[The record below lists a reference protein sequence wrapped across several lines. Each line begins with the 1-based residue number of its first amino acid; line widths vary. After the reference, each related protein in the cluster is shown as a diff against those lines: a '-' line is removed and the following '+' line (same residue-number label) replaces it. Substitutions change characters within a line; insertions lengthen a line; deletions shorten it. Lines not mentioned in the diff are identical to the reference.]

1 MLRCLA
7 ANFFAKGAVSNEA
20 CISRKAL
27 GCLVYVIIIKETPR
41 DRTVSGRFGR
51 GQTNEMNARIL
62 RSESSSFFLTKPA
75 RSAIMNSTQTM
86 EPGVCSLWA
95 FFVSGIAAGQ

>member
-7 ANFFAKGAVSNEA
+7 ANFLAKGAVSNEA

-27 GCLVYVIIIKETPR
+27 GFHEPLEGDRSKSARGRLYGGQWLPCQLVCV
-41 DRTVSGRFGR
+41 R

-62 RSESSSFFLTKPA
+62 
-75 RSAIMNSTQTM
+75 
-86 EPGVCSLWA
+86 
-95 FFVSGIAAGQ
+95 